1 MISVMQ
7 RLLLAL
13 YLSPPAFCQPAALA
27 DLDDYILRA
36 MKTFD
41 VPGVGVAVLNDGEGV
56 FAKGYGVRKLGETAS
71 VDSHTLFRI
80 GSKPKAFH
88 TPSLRILVGAS
99 T

>member
-13 YLSPPAFCQPAALA
+13 SLTLPAFCQPAALA

-41 VPGVGVAVLNDGEGV
+41 VPGVGVAVVKDGEVV

-71 VDSHTLFRI
+71 V
-80 GSKPKAFH
+80 K
-88 TPSLRILVGAS
+88 
-99 T
+99 